1 MLACKVGRWSSCL
14 GPVNTQPEAEAVCR
28 HRNVNM
34 EIFCTLKEKG
44 TVGAVLSDIGYWRM
58 GFIPPAHLRSNWSE
72 LGALLRNIGLR
83 LDKQ

>member
-1 MLACKVGRWSSCL
+1 
-14 GPVNTQPEAEAVCR
+14 
-28 HRNVNM
+28 M
-34 EIFCTLKEKG
+34 EIVCTLKEKG
-44 TVGAVLSDIGYWRM
+44 TVRAVLSDIGYWRM